1 MMKRK
6 DNTTD
11 HDDGRK
17 SGDPMPDASAG
28 RDTDSAAEGI
38 LDLSGMAMDDLFCP
52 ERPKIVS
59 PPANRAVRKFVNWAQ
74 ANSLFILAYGTGC
87 GAIELRP
94 LFTARYDISRYGI
107 MPRPTPRQSGLF
119 IIGGYMSVKTLK
131 RVIRS
136 YEQIQNPKFVM
147 GLGSCTVN
155 GGMYWDSYNTINRL
169 DHYMPVDVYVAGCMP
184 RPESIIAGF
193 DKLKELIMEGKAEGA
208 NRYAENFDWY
218 KANQK
223 KIITDWDMPEY
234 NW

>member
-1 MMKRK
+1 MMTERQ
-6 DNTTD
+6 
-11 HDDGRK
+11 DDAASREEGLMQGHRA
-17 SGDPMPDASAG
+17 GPDGNA
-28 RDTDSAAEGI
+28 DDEDI
-38 LDLSGMAMDDLFCP
+38 LDLSGMGMDDLFCS
-52 ERPKIVS
+52 ERPEVVH
-59 PPANRAVRKFVNWAQ
+59 PPANRAIRRFMNWAQ

-169 DHYMPVDVYVAGCMP
+169 DQYLPVDVYVAGCMP

-193 DKLKELIMEGKAEGA
+193 EKLKGLIMEGKAEGA

-223 KIITDWDMPEY
+223 RIITDWDMPDY
-234 NW
+234 SW

>member
-1 MMKRK
+1 MTKGGEGQQPEGK
-6 DNTTD
+6 IPKAPPAPEQP
-11 HDDGRK
+11 GI
-17 SGDPMPDASAG
+17 
-28 RDTDSAAEGI
+28 DSI

-52 ERPKIVS
+52 ERPKVVP
-59 PPANRAVRKFVNWAQ
+59 PPANRAIRKFFNWAQ

-136 YEQIQNPKFVM
+136 YEQFQNPKFVM

-169 DHYMPVDVYVAGCMP
+169 DYYLPVDVYVAGCMP

-193 DKLKELIMEGKAEGA
+193 DRLKELIREGKAEGA
-208 NRYAENFDWY
+208 NKYAENFEWY

-223 KIITDWDMPEY
+223 KIIKDWDMPEY